1 MLVLAKENVVL
12 KCLFRLLSFYVQ
24 AGFDCGERMWRM
36 PFYKHYTEQI
46 ESDVADIR
54 NTGKKR

>member
-1 MLVLAKENVVL
+1 
-12 KCLFRLLSFYVQ
+12 
-24 AGFDCGERMWRM
+24 M

-54 NTGKKR
+54 NTGKNRYVKSKMATRELGRKGEKIWSEGAL